1 MRTLNAVVILE
12 VIIIAMVASMVLG
25 PVVFAQGPSPTSVQ
39 LPSGSAGVKTC
50 ESCHEE
56 VLTKLGKTSMGRL
69 FLKHPRT
76 PAEQLVCET
85 CHGSGQIH
93 ADSQGEK
100 FDGLI
105 RFSKG
110 SPTPIQ
116 KRDEACLQCHQK
128 IKRLAWDGSPH
139 QMRDIACTSC
149 HSVHKGGELSPK
161 LLSQP
166 TEMELCNQCHK
177 RQVAQQMSFS
187 HMPLREG
194 KMDCSSCHNPHGS
207 FSPKLVKGN
216 STNDLCYSCHKE
228 KRGPFLFEHPPVS
241 EDCSNCHNSHGGN
254 YPRMLKTP
262 EIRLCRQCHVNF
274 HSLDAPGRHNK
285 RQLIGRA
292 CTDCHFNIHGSNAP
306 TATGKL
312 FIR

>member
-1 MRTLNAVVILE
+1 MKSINAFAVLE
-12 VIIIAMVASMVLG
+12 AVMVAVIFPLVFIA
-25 PVVFAQGPSPTSVQ
+25 PVSAQVSPQV
-39 LPSGSAGVKTC
+39 PPGYAGVKTC
-50 ESCHEE
+50 EGCHEE
-56 VLTKLGKTSMGRL
+56 VINKLGKTSMGRL

-76 PAEQLVCET
+76 APEGLGCET
-85 CHGSGQIH
+85 CHGSGQAH

-105 RFSKG
+105 RFAKG

-116 KRDEACLQCHQK
+116 KRDETCLQCHQK
-128 IKRLAWDGSPH
+128 IKRLAWQGSPH
-139 QMRDIACTSC
+139 QLRDMACTSC
-149 HSVHKGGELSPK
+149 HSVHKGGELNPK
-161 LLSQP
+161 SLSQP

-207 FSPKLVKGN
+207 FTPKLIKGN
-216 STNDLCYSCHKE
+216 STNDLCYTCHKE
-228 KRGPFLFEHPPVS
+228 KRGPFLFEHAPVM

-262 EIRLCRQCHVNF
+262 EIRLCRQCHDLANI
-274 HSLDAPGRHNK
+274 HSLNAPGRRNK
-285 RQLIGRA
+285 RFLMNRT
-292 CTDCHFNIHGSNAP
+292 CTDCHFNIHGSNYPA
-306 TATGKL
+306 ATGKL
-312 FIR
+312 FMR